1 MASFVYTKRFTEL
14 LNGDLDFAADDIRA
28 ILVDSG
34 TTLDTEEDIDTFA
47 GATTIGEITAT
58 NYSSGGAALAS
69 EAVNEDLPNDRAEFD
84 AADLTWSSLG
94 GATNDTIQAIVI
106 YKWITNLNSSKPIA
120 YLDSAKIS
128 QLPLTT
134 NGGDVTFQWNAE
146 GILQLANA

>member
-14 LNGDLDFAADDIRA
+14 LSGAINFTSDDIRA

-34 TTLDTEEDIDTFA
+34 TTLDTEPDIDTFA
-47 GATTIGEITAT
+47 GATTVSEITAT
-58 NYSSGGAALAS
+58 NYSSGGSALAG

-84 AADLTWSSLG
+84 ATDLTWASLG
-94 GATNDTIQAIVI
+94 GAVNDTIEAIVI

-120 YLDSAKIS
+120 YLDSAAIS
-128 QLPLTT
+128 SLPLTT